1 MQQNKIAQDNYLEE
15 DEIDLRELFSTIWK
29 NKLKIIFFTFVVTS
43 LSLLYT
49 LSIPNSYK
57 STTSLVSQTQ
67 AKPSL
72 GGLGALAGMAGI
84 SLGSSSGDI
93 DTVTSFS
100 TILGDFEFQ
109 KKVIEKYNLVKKIV
123 PKKENLVFAMGID
136 AVYKLFH
143 SKSSEEIKSEEAVL
157 FETYKSILDMV
168 SISSD
173 KKSGIITL
181 SVESY
186 DRYLAKELV
195 EIYLKELTTHL
206 REVEMRDI
214 QKQIDYYTK
223 EMQLIDEVAMKEQL
237 GQLASSLIQKKVLS
251 MANELYNVKQFTKPQ
266 VAYIKD
272 KSKPKRALIIIVAFI
287 TSIILGIFM
296 VFFLEFL
303 RSEEKE

>member
-1 MQQNKIAQDNYLEE
+1 MQNISAQESYIQE
-15 DEIDLRELFSTIWK
+15 DEIDLRELFSTIWR
-29 NKLKIIFFTFVVTS
+29 NKLKIIFFTFIITS
-43 LSLLYT
+43 LSIVYT

-57 STTSLVSQTQ
+57 SETSLVPQTQ
-67 AKPSL
+67 NKPSL

-93 DTVTSFS
+93 DTVTSFN
-100 TILGDFEFQ
+100 TILNDFEFQ
-109 KKVIEKYNLVKKIV
+109 KKVIEKYDLIKKII
-123 PKKENLVFAMGID
+123 PKEENLVFAMGID
-136 AVYKLFH
+136 DIYKFFH
-143 SKSSEEIKSEEAVL
+143 KNNTTKEVVSKEELL
-157 FETYKSILDMV
+157 FETYKTILKTV

-181 SVESY
+181 SAQSY

-195 EIYLKELTTHL
+195 QIYLKELTTHL
-206 REVEMRDI
+206 REVEMRDT

-272 KSKPKRALIIIVAFI
+272 KSKPKRALIVIVAFI

-296 VFFLEFL
+296 VFFLEFIK
-303 RSEEKE
+303 EK

>member
-1 MQQNKIAQDNYLEE
+1 MQQNISLQNNYIEE
-15 DEIDLRELFSTIWK
+15 DEIDLRELFLTIWK
-29 NKLKIIFFTFVVTS
+29 NKIKIIIFTFLVTS
-43 LSLLYT
+43 LSIIYA

-57 STTSLVSQTQ
+57 STTLLVSQTQ

-84 SLGSSSGDI
+84 NLGSNSGDI
-93 DTVTSFS
+93 DTVTSFN
-100 TILGDFEFQ
+100 TILNDFEFE
-109 KKVIEKYNLVKKIV
+109 KKIIEKYNLIEKIV
-123 PKKENLVFAMGID
+123 PKDENLVFAMGID
-136 AVYKLFH
+136 DIYKLLH
-143 SKSSEEIKSEEAVL
+143 SKVGNEKAPKEAIL
-157 FETYKSILDMV
+157 FETYKNILSMV
-168 SISSD
+168 SISSA

-195 EIYLKELTTHL
+195 EIYLKELTNHL

-223 EMQLIDEVAMKEQL
+223 EMQLIDEIAMKEQL

-272 KSKPKRALIIIVAFI
+272 KSKPKRALIVVVAFI
-287 TSIILGIFM
+287 TSIVLG
-296 VFFLEFL
+296 VFIVFILEFI
-303 RSEEKE
+303 RKEK